1 MSAFK
6 PYGEISAITIGDVPR
21 LIDSKGNDVSLTM
34 EGCER
39 LAACWNACRKLY
51 NPANHIEATDEYVK
65 RLETLRRDAWARAQE
80 AEAKLASIATPTP
93 AHEDA
98 A

>member
-1 MSAFK
+1 MSGFK
-6 PYGEISAITIGDVPR
+6 PFPEISAVIIGEVPR
-21 LIDSKGNDVSLTM
+21 LIDAKGNDITLTI

-51 NPANHIEATDEYVK
+51 NPAGHIEATDEYVK
-65 RLETLRRDAWARAQE
+65 RLEQLRKDAWARAE
-80 AEAKLASIATPTP
+80 ALQAQVDAIAAP
-93 AHEDA
+93 ECA

>member
-6 PYGEISAITIGDVPR
+6 SYPEITAVMIGNVPR
-21 LIDSKGNDVSLTM
+21 LVDSKGNDVSLTM

-51 NPANHIEATDEYVK
+51 NPANHIEATEEYVK
-65 RLETLRRDAWARAQE
+65 RVEMLRKDAWARAEHLQ
-80 AEAKLASIATPTP
+80 AQVDCLSTPKP
-93 AHEDA
+93 ERA

>member
-1 MSAFK
+1 MIPFK
-6 PYGEISAITIGDVPR
+6 PLPEISAVMIGDVPR
-21 LIDSKGNDVSLTM
+21 LIDAKGNDVSLTM

-51 NPANHIEATDEYVK
+51 APGNHIEATDEYVK
-65 RLETLRRDAWARAQE
+65 RLEQLRKDAWARAERLQ
-80 AEAKLASIATPTP
+80 ARPDALAPTP
-93 AHEDA
+93 AQEGRA